1 MPTIKGDKI
10 HIHQK
15 KCSGREQNSCVP
27 SPWHF
32 IMSLDTWRQT
42 LCRQAGEGLRKISD
56 FIPVTE
62 GGLSQMTRM
71 QEIMGVLLLMVN
83 GRLNFFVSH

>member
-1 MPTIKGDKI
+1 METDSL
-10 HIHQK
+10 QT
-15 KCSGREQNSCVP
+15 SRERV
-27 SPWHF
+27 
-32 IMSLDTWRQT
+32 
-42 LCRQAGEGLRKISD
+42 LRKISD
-56 FIPVTE
+56 FILVTE

>member
-1 MPTIKGDKI
+1 MLWQGAELLCPLSLAFHNEPRHMETDSL
-10 HIHQK
+10 QT
-15 KCSGREQNSCVP
+15 SRERV
-27 SPWHF
+27 
-32 IMSLDTWRQT
+32 
-42 LCRQAGEGLRKISD
+42 LRKISD